1 MKKNLK
7 FILTILLIIV
17 VSVISLIVM
26 IFNYKDT
33 KNENKTNDIKDSTEM
48 VIKNLNDEN
57 LDDVISTEL
66 NNNNKIKTR
75 NCAILSKYS
84 ENYESVVKW
93 MIDELCN
100 NMNKNGFDVVEI
112 NDENEEWDEVDGLKK
127 YGSAEKYITECINNG
142 IDISELFLSY
152 CPKEYEALKNTY
164 LLGKDKNKEYDEGN
178 SNTLYNSLLDL
189 YTKREYQQI
198 VDKVEN
204 LIKTYKLTLPY
215 NYKICN
221 IYQDAKSS
229 IEYGDNTDAINY
241 GLSYLKLPETYF
253 SNFMKLTTKQKL
265 SLVEDTSSIVPY
277 VNTNINIIS
286 VDDVDLNANNWLVT
300 RYSNVITE
308 DTIVEKITYYETN
321 EDDTYETYI
330 ANTNGKINILSI
342 TYTGNGT
349 CKYNTIDKLNELNK

>member
-33 KNENKTNDIKDSTEM
+33 INENKTNDIKDSTEM

-127 YGSAEKYITECINNG
+127 YGSAEKYITKCINNG

-189 YTKREYQQI
+189 YTKREYH
-198 VDKVEN
+198 
-204 LIKTYKLTLPY
+204 
-215 NYKICN
+215 KICN

-253 SNFMKLTTKQKL
+253 SSFMKLTTKQKL